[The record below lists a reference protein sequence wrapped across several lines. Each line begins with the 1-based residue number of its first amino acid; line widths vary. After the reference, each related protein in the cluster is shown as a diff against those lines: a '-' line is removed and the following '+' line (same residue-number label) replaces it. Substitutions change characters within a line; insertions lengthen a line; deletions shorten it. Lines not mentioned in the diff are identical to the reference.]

1 MSSRIQR
8 VPRVGSTDCSRPSR
22 KSGRWADDAALVNAS
37 ENVVGRGIELAGVVA
52 PDGEVLCNT
61 AYTLPLVGPT
71 RKRFPSDGVLTA
83 KRSFITSLKIVVCPA
98 ATVTDR
104 FSATPPPAG

>member
-1 MSSRIQR
+1 MSFSAIGRLRLPASYSRTLTTPDAPPTSLSSRIQR

-52 PDGEVLCNT
+52 PDGEVLCDT
-61 AYTLPLVGPT
+61 AYTFPLVGPT
-71 RKRFPSDGVLTA
+71 RKRFPSDGVLA
-83 KRSFITSLKIVVCPA
+83 
-98 ATVTDR
+98 
-104 FSATPPPAG
+104 